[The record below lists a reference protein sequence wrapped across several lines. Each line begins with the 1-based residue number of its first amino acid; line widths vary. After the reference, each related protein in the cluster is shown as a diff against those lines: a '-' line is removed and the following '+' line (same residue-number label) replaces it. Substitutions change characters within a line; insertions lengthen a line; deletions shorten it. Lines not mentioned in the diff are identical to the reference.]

1 MVIFSPSPKK
11 VLRKVCHLKGN
22 EKRNLMTLV
31 SVAQHLHVGS
41 YERLK
46 VLFTVHFEWVTNLEA
61 KSVPYAKLKELQCL
75 KRRLKQS
82 LLGAR
87 TSPDFMQIRWTVVEK
102 ECRNSF
108 YMHMYV

>member
-1 MVIFSPSPKK
+1 MWYSVLPKSKFSDFGQKP
-11 VLRKVCHLKGN
+11 RN